1 MGADS
6 AGHGM
11 NTSTGLELGKAP
23 CQCCNAVVDV
33 KGDDSSCPRCA
44 SPVRHRVPKSLQR
57 TMALLL
63 GAVVLYVPANFYP
76 IMTVR
81 QFGRGDPQ
89 TIFSGVVHMIESG
102 FFGLAAVVFIASVVV
117 PVLKFIALSF
127 LIATVHFRWVGSRLA
142 ATRVYRIVEMVGRW
156 SMIDIFTIALLVA
169 LVQFGF
175 LATVEAGIGAVY
187 FGAVVVLT
195 MLASQTFDP
204 RLLWD
209 TEDSR

>member
-1 MGADS
+1 MS
-6 AGHGM
+6 S
-11 NTSTGLELGKAP
+11 STGVELGKTS
-23 CQCCNAVVDV
+23 CLCCNAVVDIT
-33 KGDDSSCPRCA
+33 GDDSRCHRC
-44 SPVRHRVPKSLQR
+44 SSLVRYRMPKSLQR
-57 TMALLL
+57 TMALLVS
-63 GAVVLYVPANFYP
+63 AVVLYVPANIYP

-81 QFGRGDPQ
+81 QFDRGDAQ

-102 FFGLAAVVFIASVVV
+102 FWGLAAIVFIASVVV
-117 PVLKFIALSF
+117 PVLKFIALGF
-127 LIATVHFRWVGSRLA
+127 LVATVHFGWVGSRLA
-142 ATRVYRIVEMVGRW
+142 ATRVHRIVEMLGRW

-187 FGAVVVLT
+187 FGGVVVLT

-209 TEDSR
+209 TGDSR

>member
-1 MGADS
+1 MRISSGID
-6 AGHGM
+6 
-11 NTSTGLELGKAP
+11 LGKTS
-23 CQCCNAVVDV
+23 CLCCNAVVDV
-33 KGDDSSCPRCA
+33 AGDDSRCHRCA
-44 SPVRHRVPKSLQR
+44 SVVRYRVPKSLQR

-63 GAVVLYVPANFYP
+63 SAVVLYVPANIYP

-81 QFGRGDPQ
+81 QFDRGEAQ

-102 FFGLAAVVFIASVVV
+102 FWGLAAIVFIASVVV
-117 PVLKFIALSF
+117 PVLKFIALGF

-142 ATRVYRIVEMVGRW
+142 ATRVHRIVEMVGRW

-187 FGAVVVLT
+187 FGGVVVLT
-195 MLASQTFDP
+195 MIASQTFDP